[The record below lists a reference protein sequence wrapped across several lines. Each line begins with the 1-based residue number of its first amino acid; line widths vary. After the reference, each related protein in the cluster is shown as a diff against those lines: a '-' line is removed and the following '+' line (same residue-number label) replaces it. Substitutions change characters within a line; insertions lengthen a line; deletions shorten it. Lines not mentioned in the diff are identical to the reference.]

1 VKLTFLGHA
10 AATLQFGEHEVLVDP
25 FLTGNPKAAVSA
37 DALSPQTIV
46 LTHAHADHVGD
57 ALPIAERC
65 GATIVSSVEIVG
77 KLQRDRGS
85 EGRSAADDS
94 RSSRGDAAGTAN
106 PQELGIAK
114 FLGANSGGRVAMP
127 FGALRFTP
135 AWHSSSFADGTYG
148 GMPMGVVFEFG
159 DLRVYHAG
167 DTALFGD
174 MALIGRH
181 GLDLA
186 LLPIGGHFTMGPE
199 EALEAVRLLRPRH
212 VVPIHYGTFDVIEQD
227 ALAFREAV
235 AALPEADVGGA
246 VVHPLAPGE
255 ALEL

>member
-1 VKLTFLGHA
+1 MKLTFLGHA
-10 AATLQFGEHEVLVDP
+10 ATALQLGAHEVLVDP

-85 EGRSAADDS
+85 

-106 PQELGIAK
+106 AQELGSAK

-135 AWHSSSFADGTYG
+135 AWHSSGFADGSYG
-148 GMPMGVVFEFG
+148 GMPMGVVFEFD
-159 DLRVYHAG
+159 DLRIYHAG

-186 LLPIGGHFTMGPE
+186 LLPIGGHFTMDPG

-212 VVPIHYGTFDVIEQD
+212 VVPIHYGTFDLIEQD
-227 ALAFREAV
+227 ALAFRDAV

>member
-1 VKLTFLGHA
+1 MKLTFLGHA
-10 AATLQFGEHEVLVDP
+10 AAALQFGAHEVLVDP

-46 LTHAHADHVGD
+46 ITHAHADHVGD

-65 GATIVSSVEIVG
+65 GATIVSSVEIVA

-85 EGRSAADDS
+85 RAHGRAA
-94 RSSRGDAAGTAN
+94 
-106 PQELGIAK
+106 
-114 FLGANSGGRVAMP
+114 FLGANLGGRVAMP

-135 AWHSSSFADGTYG
+135 AWHSSGFADGSYG
-148 GMPMGVVFEFG
+148 GMPMGVVFEFE

-174 MALIGRH
+174 MALIGRQ

-186 LLPIGGHFTMGPE
+186 LLPIGGHFTMDPD

-212 VVPIHYGTFDVIEQD
+212 VVPIHYGTFGLIEQD
-227 ALAFREAV
+227 ALAFRDAV
-235 AALPEADVGGA
+235 EALPEADVGGA
-246 VVHPLAPGE
+246 VVHTLAPGE

>member
-10 AATLQFGEHEVLVDP
+10 ATALQFGAHEVLVDP

-85 EGRSAADDS
+85 R
-94 RSSRGDAAGTAN
+94 RSRGEAAGTASA
-106 PQELGIAK
+106 PELGNAR

-135 AWHSSSFADGTYG
+135 AWHSSGFADGTYG
-148 GMPMGVVFEFG
+148 GMPMGVVFEFDG
-159 DLRVYHAG
+159 LRIYHAG

-186 LLPIGGHFTMGPE
+186 LLPIGGHFTMDPD

-212 VVPIHYGTFDVIEQD
+212 VVPIHYGTFDLIEQD
-227 ALAFREAV
+227 AFAFRDAI

>member
-1 VKLTFLGHA
+1 MKLTFLGHA
-10 AATLQFGEHEVLVDP
+10 ATALQFGAHEVLVDP
-25 FLTGNPKAAVSA
+25 FLTGNPKAALSA
-37 DALSPQTIV
+37 DALSPHTIV

-65 GATIVSSVEIVG
+65 GATIVSSVEIVA
-77 KLQRDRGS
+77 KLQRDRG
-85 EGRSAADDS
+85 S
-94 RSSRGDAAGTAN
+94 RSSRGDAAGTAK
-106 PQELGIAK
+106 AK

-148 GMPMGVVFEFG
+148 GMPMGVVFEFD

-186 LLPIGGHFTMGPE
+186 LLPIGGHFTMDPE

-212 VVPIHYGTFDVIEQD
+212 VVPIHYGTFDLIEQD
-227 ALAFREAV
+227 ALAFRDAV
-235 AALPEADVGGA
+235 AALPEAEVGGA

>member
-1 VKLTFLGHA
+1 MKLTFLGHA
-10 AATLQFGEHEVLVDP
+10 AAALQIGSHEVLVDP
-25 FLTGNPKAAVSA
+25 FLSGNPKAAVAA

-46 LTHAHADHVGD
+46 ITHAHADHVGD
-57 ALPIAERC
+57 ALAIAERC
-65 GATIVSSVEIVG
+65 GATIVSAVEIVG
-77 KLQRDRGS
+77 KLQRDRD
-85 EGRSAADDS
+85 GRSS
-94 RSSRGDAAGTAN
+94 HGTAAGTARSD
-106 PQELGIAK
+106 ELGHAK
-114 FLGANSGGRVAMP
+114 FIGANLGGRVAMP

-148 GMPMGVVFEFG
+148 GMPMGVLFEFG
-159 DLRVYHAG
+159 GLRVYHAG

-186 LLPIGGHFTMGPE
+186 LLPIGGHYTMGPE
-199 EALEAVRLLRPRH
+199 DALEAVRLLRPRH
-212 VVPIHYGTFDVIEQD
+212 VVPVHYGTFGLIEQD
-227 ALAFREAV
+227 PLAFRDAV
-235 AALPEADVGGA
+235 AALSEVDGGGA

>member
-10 AATLQFGEHEVLVDP
+10 AITLQFGAHEVLVDP

-37 DALSPQTIV
+37 DALAPQTIV

-77 KLQRDRGS
+77 KLQRDR
-85 EGRSAADDS
+85 DS
-94 RSSRGDAAGTAN
+94 RSSRGGAAGTASS
-106 PQELGIAK
+106 QELGRAKLLGAK

-135 AWHSSSFADGTYG
+135 AWHSSGFVDGSYG

-159 DLRVYHAG
+159 DLRIYHAG

-186 LLPIGGHFTMGPE
+186 LLPIGGHFTMDPD

-212 VVPIHYGTFDVIEQD
+212 VVPIHYGTFDLIEQD
-227 ALAFREAV
+227 ALAFRDAV

>member
-1 VKLTFLGHA
+1 MKLTFLGHA
-10 AATLQFGEHEVLVDP
+10 ATALQFGAHEVLVDP

-37 DALSPQTIV
+37 DALSPHTIV

-77 KLQRDRGS
+77 KLQRDRDGS
-85 EGRSAADDS
+85 
-94 RSSRGDAAGTAN
+94 SS
-106 PQELGIAK
+106 QELGGAKFLGAK

-135 AWHSSSFADGTYG
+135 AWHSSGFADGTYG

-159 DLRVYHAG
+159 DLRIYHAG

-186 LLPIGGHFTMGPE
+186 LLPIGGHFTMDPD

-212 VVPIHYGTFDVIEQD
+212 VVPIHYGTFDLIEQD
-227 ALAFREAV
+227 ALAFRDAV

>member
-10 AATLQFGEHEVLVDP
+10 AAALQIGSHEVLVDP
-25 FLTGNPKAAVSA
+25 FLTGNPKAAVEA
-37 DALSPQTIV
+37 DTLSPQTIV
-46 LTHAHADHVGD
+46 ITHAHADHVGD
-57 ALPIAERC
+57 ALAIAERC
-65 GATIVSSVEIVG
+65 GATIVSAVEIVG
-77 KLQRDRGS
+77 KLQRDRVPG
-85 EGRSAADDS
+85 GHGKAA
-94 RSSRGDAAGTAN
+94 
-106 PQELGIAK
+106 
-114 FLGANSGGRVAMP
+114 FVGANLGGRVAMP
-127 FGALRFTP
+127 FGSLRFTP
-135 AWHSSSFADGTYG
+135 AWHSSSFQDGTYG
-148 GMPMGVVFEFG
+148 GMPMGVLFEFG

-186 LLPIGGHFTMGPE
+186 LLPIGGHYTMDPE

-212 VVPIHYGTFDVIEQD
+212 VVPIHYGTFGLIEQD
-227 ALAFREAV
+227 PLAFRDAV
-235 AALPEADVGGA
+235 AALSEVDGGGA